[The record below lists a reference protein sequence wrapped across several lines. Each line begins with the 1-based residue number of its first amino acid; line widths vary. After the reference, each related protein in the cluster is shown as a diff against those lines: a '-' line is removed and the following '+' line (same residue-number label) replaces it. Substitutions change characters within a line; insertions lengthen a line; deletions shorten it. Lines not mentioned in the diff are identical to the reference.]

1 MSENRS
7 KATEGD
13 ILIDIKAHIC
23 DIYKTHNFI
32 NIASMENGL
41 QRLEAAITDHG
52 YEVSPMFE
60 IFCPSL

>member
-7 KATEGD
+7 KATAGD

-23 DIYKTHNFI
+23 DIYRTHNFI

-52 YEVSPMFE
+52 YEVSP
-60 IFCPSL
+60 